1 MRIVIDLQ
9 GGQSDSSRNRGIG
22 RYSLSL
28 AKAIINNRGEHEI
41 IVVLNSL
48 FPQAANAIY
57 EEFSKIMPA
66 QNIVT
71 WHASGSVAYVVEG
84 SKRRRELAQYSREI
98 FLANLNAD
106 MILVLSLFE
115 GFIDNAVTSISQI
128 RDIPTAVILY
138 DLIPLIYADI
148 YLEGAEIKAWYL
160 EKIESLKRAEMLLS
174 ISHSAREE
182 ALEYLYTPQE
192 KVVNISTAA
201 DDHFFIKDI
210 TLLDEKHIKNSYKID
225 KSFVMYTGGIDH
237 RKNIEGLIRAYALLP
252 QEIREKH
259 QLAIV
264 CHLSDENMIRLSQLL
279 KDENITEDEVIFT
292 GYIPDDDLVTLYNM
306 CDLFVF
312 PSWHEGFGLPALEA
326 MLCGA
331 VVIGSDRSSLPEV
344 IGLEEAL
351 FDPMDDHSIADKLL
365 EGLRDEAFRQRL
377 REHAKEQTK
386 KFSWDISAKLALGA
400 IEERV
405 VERQSLQK
413 ESEKPRSK
421 PSLAYLSP
429 LPPQR
434 SGISDYSAD
443 LLPLLS
449 EYYEIDAIVEDIDI
463 VESSIKHCSTI
474 RSIGWFREHSE
485 YYDRVLYHFGNSHF
499 HQHMFALLREIPG
512 VVVLHDFFLSGIVSY
527 MAQSED
533 NPQWW
538 IENLYRSQGYRALHE
553 YCTNPHRVG
562 DMIHK
567 YPVNLSVLQDAISV
581 IVHSQNSISLRNR
594 WYGQTSREWGV
605 IPLLRMPSQSFDA
618 AQAKLDLGLPKDA
631 LVISSFGI
639 IDPQK
644 LNHRLVT
651 SLLNSSLVDD
661 NNLYLIFVGES
672 HNSAYEDEIRA
683 IYKERDIECHIIITG
698 WIEANL
704 FQKYLEATDIGVQL
718 RTNSKGESSA
728 SVLDCMNYGI
738 ATIVNANGT
747 MADLPQ
753 DSVMS
758 LPDKFV
764 DDELIEALEI
774 LYEDKKLREVLGTK
788 AREVVLQQHNPS
800 YCSKRYIDT
809 IEDIYAHKKENALL
823 IVESIRR
830 RMGDLSEQELYQITN
845 DIKNNF
851 PLEPRVK
858 KIFID
863 ISILSSDRHSEVS
876 KRSFLSMLSKLLQSP
891 IEGYHIEPVYISE
904 QSEAYHYAR
913 AFTTDLLGISST
925 YLSDEVVE
933 WGAGDIFVGS
943 SMDELASRY
952 LSMIEYMH
960 SIGAYVSFILYE
972 DLLIPDENHKEWLET
987 IAKLDKLFTR
997 SRAKSDEIQQKLRDY
1012 GIETEWS
1019 LESVQIQKLMAIIRY
1034 HALDKKIS
1042 WRVEGPFDSSY
1053 SLALINREFAIALE
1067 NVGQVVAL
1075 HSTEGPGDF
1084 LPNMQFLQKHPELER
1099 LYQKSTKTLQESVSV
1114 TSRNIYPPRV
1124 KDMKS
1129 PFNFMHN
1136 YAWEESRFPSEWVQD
1151 FNAYLQGLMVTSKY
1165 VQKIMIDNGVNIPIA
1180 VTSNGVDHWE
1190 RVVAESNY
1198 RVDDDGLF
1206 RFLHVSSCFPRKGV
1220 DLLLKSYARSFT
1232 INDPVVLVIKT
1243 FANPHNEIDRWIEEA
1258 KELCEAFPR
1267 VVVIEDD
1274 LSDSQLKSLYQ
1285 LCDVYVGPSR
1295 AEGFGLPFAEAMLSY
1310 LPVITT
1316 GWGGQMDFCSDETAW
1331 LVDYKFAQAK
1341 THFDLSDSV
1350 WAEPDEHHLS
1360 ELMREVYMLPLEKLK
1375 QKAQV
1380 ARDLLLENYR
1390 WSAVA
1395 QRSVESAR
1403 VFSQVERDIKPKIGW
1418 ISSWGT
1424 KCGIAAYSKHL
1435 LDNMALDITLLASY
1449 TDELVSQDESYVYRC
1464 WEAESDSFEK
1474 VDRVL
1479 DRLDIDT
1486 IVLQFNYGFYDFH
1499 HLYNF
1504 LFKQFGMGRTVVI
1517 MMHSTTDPDHIHFK
1531 DLQIL
1536 LPALEFVDRILVHS
1550 ISDLNNLKEHGLVD
1564 NVTLLAHGI
1573 VEYIPKAH
1581 LQNRSFTLGSYG
1593 FFLPHKGLLEL
1604 IDTIAIMRD
1613 RGRDVRLKMLNA
1625 KYPVAVS
1632 QQLVDEASKKI
1643 EKLGLSKHIEL
1654 VSDFLS
1660 DDDSLGRLGACDLL
1674 LFPYQ
1679 ETAESSSASVR
1690 YGLATGVPV
1699 AVTPLNIFEDV
1710 EEATYRLSGFSP
1722 EEMAESIIELMDDI
1736 QNESEK
1742 AQKQTLRSA
1751 QWCEDHRYSNIGTRL
1766 SNMIESLVL
1775 NKRYNLIKS

>member
-28 AKAIINNRGEHEI
+28 AKAIIKNRGEHEI
-41 IVVLNSL
+41 IIVLNSL
-48 FPQAANAIY
+48 FPQAADEIY
-57 EEFSKIMPA
+57 EEFSKILPA

-71 WHASGSVAYVVEG
+71 WHASGSVAYIVQG
-84 SKRRRELAQYSREI
+84 SERRRESAQYSREI
-98 FLANLNAD
+98 FLANFNAD
-106 MILVLSLFE
+106 MVLVLSLFE
-115 GFIDNAVTSISQI
+115 GFIDDAVTSISQI

-138 DLIPLIYADI
+138 DLIPFIHADI
-148 YLEGAEIKAWYL
+148 YLEGPEIKAWYL
-160 EKIESLKRAEMLLS
+160 EKIESLKRADMLLS
-174 ISHSAREE
+174 ISHSARQE
-182 ALEYLYTPQE
+182 ALEYLQTPE
-192 KVVNISTAA
+192 DIVVNISTAA
-201 DDHFFIKDI
+201 DDHFSIKDI
-210 TLLDEKHIKNSYKID
+210 NKADEQYIKDSYKIN
-225 KSFVMYTGGIDH
+225 KPFIMYTGGVDH

-264 CHLSDENMIRLSQLL
+264 CHLSDENTIRLSQLIKYEKL
-279 KDENITEDEVIFT
+279 GEDEVVFT
-292 GYIPDDDLVTLYNM
+292 GYISDDDLVTLYNM

-326 MLCGA
+326 MLCGS

-365 EGLRDEAFRQRL
+365 EGLTDEAFRQRL
-377 REHAKEQTK
+377 REHAKEQPK

-405 VERQSLQK
+405 KQMQRVQK
-413 ESEKPRSK
+413 ESEKLTPK
-421 PSLAYLSP
+421 PLLAYLSP

-449 EYYEIDAIVEDIDI
+449 KYYEIDAIVEDRDRVGNAI
-463 VESSIKHCSTI
+463 EHSATI
-474 RSIGWFREHSE
+474 RSIEWFREHSDS
-485 YYDRVLYHFGNSHF
+485 YDRVLYHFGNSHF

-512 VVVLHDFFLSGIVSY
+512 IVVLHDFFLSGIVSH
-527 MAQSED
+527 MAQSEE

-538 IENLYRSQGYRALHE
+538 IENLYRSQGYAALHE

-562 DMIHK
+562 EMIHK

-581 IVHSQNSISLRNR
+581 IVHSPNSIALRNR
-594 WYGQTSREWGV
+594 WYGQISREWSV
-605 IPLLRMPSQSFDA
+605 IPLLRMPSEAFDA
-618 AQAKLDLGLPKDA
+618 SRSKMDLGLPKDA

-644 LNHRLVT
+644 LNHRLLH
-651 SLLNSSLVDD
+651 SLLNSSLADD
-661 NNLYLIFVGES
+661 DNLYLIFVGES
-672 HNSAYEDEIRA
+672 HNSEYEDEMRA
-683 IYKERDIECHIIITG
+683 FYDDMKEMKERDIKCHIIITG
-698 WIEANL
+698 WIEADL
-704 FQKYLEATDIGVQL
+704 FQRYLEATDIGVQL

-747 MADLPQ
+747 MGDLPQ
-753 DSVMS
+753 DAVLM

-764 DDELIEALEI
+764 DDELIESLEI
-774 LYEDKKLREVLGTK
+774 LYKDEQLRKALGVR
-788 AREVVLQQHNPS
+788 AREVVLQQHSPS
-800 YCSKRYIDT
+800 YCSKRYVDT
-809 IEDIYAHKKENALL
+809 IEDIYAHKKENSAS
-823 IVESIRR
+823 IVESIGKC
-830 RMGDLSEQELYQITN
+830 MTDLSEQELYQITN
-845 DIKNNF
+845 DIKINF
-851 PLEPRVK
+851 PTEPRVK

-863 ISILSSDRHSEVS
+863 IAILSSESHSEAS
-876 KRSFLSMLSKLLQSP
+876 KRGFLSMLKKLLQTH
-891 IEGYHIEPVYISE
+891 IEGYHIEPIYISK
-904 QSEAYHYAR
+904 QSERYYYAR
-913 AFTTDLLGISST
+913 RFTTDLLGISSE
-925 YLSDEVVE
+925 YLSDEGVE
-933 WGAGDIFVGS
+933 WGRGDIFVGS
-943 SMDELASRY
+943 SIDEFSSRY
-952 LSMIEYMH
+952 LSMIEYLH
-960 SIGAYVSFILYE
+960 NFGTNVAFILYE
-972 DLLIPDENHKEWLET
+972 DELLSYDDLEK
-987 IAKLDKLFTR
+987 IAKLDMLFTR
-997 SRAKSDEIQQKLRDY
+997 SRAKSDEIQQELIDH
-1012 GIETEWS
+1012 GIETECS
-1019 LESVQIQKLMAIIRY
+1019 FETPEMEKLTTIFRY
-1034 HALDKKIS
+1034 HTLGTKIS

-1053 SLALINREFAIALE
+1053 SLALINREFALALE
-1067 NVGQVVAL
+1067 NMGQVVAL

-1084 LPNMQFLQKHPELER
+1084 LPDEQFLHKHPELER
-1099 LYQKSTKTLQESVSV
+1099 LYQKSIKTSQESVIV

-1124 KDMKS
+1124 KDMKA
-1129 PFNFMHN
+1129 PLNFMHN
-1136 YAWEESRFPSEWVQD
+1136 YAWEESRFPMQWVQD
-1151 FNAYLQGLMVTSKY
+1151 FNKYLQGLMVTSKY

-1190 RVVAESNY
+1190 RVVADSDY
-1198 RVDDDGLF
+1198 TIDDDGLF

-1220 DLLLKSYARSFT
+1220 DILLKAYARSFT
-1232 INDPVVLVIKT
+1232 SSDPVVLIIKT

-1258 KELCEAFPR
+1258 KESYSDFPR

-1285 LCDVYVGPSR
+1285 LCDVYVGSSR
-1295 AEGFGLPFAEAMLSY
+1295 AEGFGLPFAEAMLSC
-1310 LPVITT
+1310 LPVIAT

-1331 LVDYKFAQAK
+1331 LIDYRFTQAK

-1350 WAEPDEHHLS
+1350 WAEPDEEHLA
-1360 ELMREVYMLPLEKLK
+1360 ELMREVYRLPLEKRTK
-1375 QKAQV
+1375 KARV
-1380 ARDLLLENYR
+1380 GRDLLLEHYR
-1390 WSAVA
+1390 WSSVA
-1395 QRSVESAR
+1395 QRSVESAKL
-1403 VFSQVERDIKPKIGW
+1403 FSQVERDIKPKIGW

-1435 LDNMALDITLLASY
+1435 IDHMASDITLLASY
-1449 TDELVSQDESYVYRC
+1449 SDELVSEDESFVYRC
-1464 WEAESDSFEK
+1464 WEAESDNFEN

-1504 LFKQFGMGRTVVI
+1504 LFKQFGMGRRVI
-1517 MMHSTTDPDHIHFK
+1517 VMMHSTTDPDHIHCK

-1536 LPALEFVDRILVHS
+1536 LPVLEFVDRILVHS
-1550 ISDLNNLKEHGLVD
+1550 ISDLNNLKAHGLVE
-1564 NVTLLAHGI
+1564 NVTLLPHGI
-1573 VEYIPKAH
+1573 VEYKAEAH
-1581 LQNRSFTLGSYG
+1581 LPNSSFTLGSYG

-1604 IDTIAIMRD
+1604 IDTVAIIRD
-1613 RGRDVRLKMLNA
+1613 RGIDIRLKMLNA
-1625 KYPVAVS
+1625 KYPVSVS
-1632 QQLVDEASKKI
+1632 QQLVDEAHKKI
-1643 EKLGLSKHIEL
+1643 ERLGLSEYIEL
-1654 VSDFLS
+1654 VTDFLS
-1660 DDDSLGRLGACDLL
+1660 DDDSLGRLSECDLL

-1699 AVTPLNIFEDV
+1699 AVTPLDIFEDV

-1722 EEMAESIIELMDDI
+1722 EEMAKSIIELMDDI
-1736 QNESEK
+1736 QNVSEK

-1751 QWCEDHRYSNIGTRL
+1751 QWCEDHRYSNIGVRL
-1766 SNMIESLVL
+1766 GNMIESVVL
-1775 NKRYNLIKS
+1775 QKF